1 MNLFNKKRLRG
12 YSSINYN
19 GEFNAEGQAHGHGV
33 ENLNSWTSGSYEGQF
48 KDGQKHGYG
57 IIKGNYYRETLEL
70 YCGINYA
77 DGKNYEGEWK
87 NNKQDGYGVEE
98 FHYRN
103 IYEGEFKDGYYHGKG
118 VCRYHD
124 RSVYEGEYK
133 YHRRHGKGIYT
144 DANGLVQNGN
154 WEKDIFIN

>member
-1 MNLFNKKRLRG
+1 M
-12 YSSINYN
+12 YY
-19 GEFNAEGQAHGHGV
+19 GEFNAEGQAHGHGI
-33 ENLNSWTSGSYEGQF
+33 ESYSTDDCYEGQF
-48 KDGQKHGYG
+48 QDGLKHGYG
-57 IIKGNYYRETLEL
+57 IIKGNYYRRSLGYHCHNST
-70 YCGINYA
+70 NH
-77 DGKNYEGEWK
+77 EGEWYYGE
-87 NNKQDGYGVEE
+87 QDGYGVEE
-98 FHYRN
+98 FGDGN
-103 IYEGEFKDGYYHGKG
+103 VYEGEFKNGYYDGKG